1 MRILRLIRGCR
12 LFECEFLTFSFVF
25 VYSFWKSWL
34 ADHDVDCALGALLV
48 ESVGGL
54 VPSRRAAV
62 AKAPKTKTKK
72 KIVLPIFF
80 F

>member
-1 MRILRLIRGCR
+1 M
-12 LFECEFLTFSFVF
+12 
-25 VYSFWKSWL
+25 
-34 ADHDVDCALGALLV
+34 DCALGALLV

-72 KIVLPIFF
+72 KKFF
-80 F
+80 FCQSFSLKEIALKVRDPQRLFLVQQSVDNAMFT